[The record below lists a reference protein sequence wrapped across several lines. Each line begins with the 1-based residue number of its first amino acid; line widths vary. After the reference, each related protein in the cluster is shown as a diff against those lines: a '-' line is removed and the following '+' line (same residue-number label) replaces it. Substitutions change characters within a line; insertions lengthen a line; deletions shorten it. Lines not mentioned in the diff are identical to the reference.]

1 MKSFKFYIAWLAML
15 ALIFT
20 SCSKEEI
27 DSPIQDEEVVQLTF
41 GSILNDFQ
49 DQNKQFTPGE
59 VCREDD
65 PAYVM
70 VAITD
75 EGGAYIDDG
84 DADADDLFQVDLKWN
99 TNLGVWETLYSPQLG
114 LPAGNYQLEH
124 FVVYDAGG
132 DVLWVAPQAGGSYG
146 SYVGNA
152 LPQPFVLAAGTK
164 PYITVDVL
172 CFISRNEDAY
182 GYVFFDLNPIPV
194 ENSYCVFVNYCDDE
208 TEREYPAYFNIDVF
222 TDEAMTDEVMLTDD
236 TNVISMAGGLPAGS
250 VLCFAL
256 PDLGEGTYY
265 ARVTVMNHND
275 IGYTADAGDY
285 YDFEITQASIEAIA
299 QEEPAYH
306 HIRIGCAEQPS
317 TPPEISSDTNILI
330 YFDSSGSMDA
340 TLAPLQ
346 EMRNTLLKA
355 ALIGIYNNDE
365 ALYDEK
371 VQVIT
376 NGTER
381 TMDFL
386 NMQGATPAGDVIV
399 LVFQDESVSS
409 YTSSNPAWD
418 SSSPRTPTFEN
429 DITTLRGRLNSF
441 PSNYYHGVIFQV
453 DTPGY
458 PGTDNFA
465 ELISYV
471 ENGTGNYAGAYGLS
485 DRSEFEYVY
494 DVTGGASPAYYQ
506 GLITT
511 ALQNLGYVL

>member
-1 MKSFKFYIAWLAML
+1 MKNFKFSIAWLTVL

-20 SCSKEEI
+20 SCSKEET

-208 TEREYPAYFNIDVF
+208 TGREYPAYFEVDVW
-222 TDEAMTDEVMLTDD
+222 TDD
-236 TNVISMAGGLPAGS
+236 FEGQNQIDLNMDMNSIDTTGDWPAAS

-256 PDLGEGTYY
+256 PDLGEEAVFYV
-265 ARVTVMNHND
+265 RVTVLDHNGLDYTVNPDDFYDFTMTQAD
-275 IGYTADAGDY
+275 IDVQRNSEPPYRHVRINCGPDGGGGDDCQLPAACVLDVDPTTLDPGCNLISLDGADAEGFVEINNVD
-285 YDFEITQASIEAIA
+285 DLSVINSVGEEFGVASLEVNGNDVEITLDGSLDADRLLSYAIEIRPSINGVMSNTCWESRCSNLVGEDRLDPVTHLLNGYDYSYPFYLKVNAVVCGEIVA
-299 QEEPAYH
+299 
-306 HIRIGCAEQPS
+306 
-317 TPPEISSDTNILI
+317 PE
-330 YFDSSGSMDA
+330 
-340 TLAPLQ
+340 
-346 EMRNTLLKA
+346 
-355 ALIGIYNNDE
+355 
-365 ALYDEK
+365 
-371 VQVIT
+371 
-376 NGTER
+376 
-381 TMDFL
+381 
-386 NMQGATPAGDVIV
+386 
-399 LVFQDESVSS
+399 
-409 YTSSNPAWD
+409 
-418 SSSPRTPTFEN
+418 
-429 DITTLRGRLNSF
+429 
-441 PSNYYHGVIFQV
+441 
-453 DTPGY
+453 
-458 PGTDNFA
+458 
-465 ELISYV
+465 
-471 ENGTGNYAGAYGLS
+471 
-485 DRSEFEYVY
+485 
-494 DVTGGASPAYYQ
+494 
-506 GLITT
+506 
-511 ALQNLGYVL
+511 